1 MPGDGRKYLNMDMEI
16 IISDR
21 GLLSEVAAW
30 LSYFPCPDAESTGRL
45 RAAILTHLE
54 ATKGDSPSW
63 KTQARQLIAETG
75 EETTRL
81 LATKFV
87 ADEAVK
93 LVGELVGALDEIVD
107 VASEIHPPGDPR
119 TAGIWVATIGSAREV
134 LAKAAQFTNAIAET
148 APTVGGETEP
158 QIFPPVDAVPEYV
171 PDWGG
176 VSFRFKW
183 VAVDPNGFVFAYEI
197 APMIGVESWV
207 VSTKAKVNETDFYLS
222 SKIPPPPGDTWKQMI
237 YKRPE

>member
-1 MPGDGRKYLNMDMEI
+1 MENIDDI
-16 IISDR
+16 ID
-21 GLLSEVAAW
+21 LLTETGGGHAVGEGNIKDAVAMLLQMKEAAAA
-30 LSYFPCPDAESTGRL
+30 PDPTNWQEKS
-45 RAAILTHLE
+45 
-54 ATKGDSPSW
+54 
-63 KTQARQLIAETG
+63 RQLTAETV

-93 LVGELVGALDEIVD
+93 LVGELVGVLELVLQTGINGGDNIRLVHIGMSHKDLTSESHKMAD
-107 VASEIHPPGDPR
+107 ASED
-119 TAGIWVATIGSAREV
+119 ATNKAYAAI
-134 LAKAAQFTNAIAET
+134 AKAAQFTNATTQT

-158 QIFPPVDAVPEYV
+158 QTFPPVDAVPEYV

-222 SKIPPPPGDTWKQMI
+222 SKIPPPPGDTWKKMI
-237 YKRPE
+237 YKRPK